1 MEVGML
7 DDGDDAGHCSNGLSA
22 DSYRAAGPTDR
33 ATLRAW
39 LHSVA
44 VFYVAILMLTGAIA
58 VLSVRAVS
66 LTQLADLYTRATTGP
81 AHGDGIAHPPA
92 KASGS
97 AWW

>member
-7 DDGDDAGHCSNGLSA
+7 GDGDDAGHCSNGSSA
-22 DSYRAAGPTDR
+22 DKYRAAGPVDR
-33 ATLRAW
+33 ATPRAW
-39 LHSVA
+39 LHGVA
-44 VFYVAILMLTGAIA
+44 VFYVTILMLTGAIG
-58 VLSVRAVS
+58 VLSVRAVG

-81 AHGDGIAHPPA
+81 AHGDGVARPPA